1 MDSFNFSVINP
12 IRTEI
17 FLAGVAPP
25 PQPFVLKLHD
35 SNFVQNYFGVQSI
48 FWNKNPNQIDND
60 VTITFLCSVEYQ
72 NY

>member
-12 IRTEI
+12 ISTEI

-35 SNFVQNYFGVQSI
+35 SNFVQNYFGG
-48 FWNKNPNQIDND
+48 
-60 VTITFLCSVEYQ
+60 TINILEQKSES
-72 NY
+72 N